1 MRKILIFMLAV
12 FLTVPNIVAFNL
24 WKQAKQTGKN
34 GELVAAD
41 QAGFQASAPFVAV
54 GKLHS
59 PSGAGIKSKQ
69 LQKDCLTYETK
80 VLYCQTVT
88 NSEGEDEDRSE
99 KVFEERDQVP
109 DLRVVF
115 DGGEAGLDAHKVSEF
130 YQPKTV
136 ELDDFPQYVP
146 FEPDIS
152 NPRHWYSVSEAA
164 YVEGQTVTVVGT
176 VGLDGALA
184 EHPGVKE
191 LIVFPGGKDELLA
204 HLADSSK
211 TYRIIALAM
220 VGMSVVGV
228 LVCGLILKMFG
239 AGGKS

>member
-1 MRKILIFMLAV
+1 MRKILLFMLAV

-24 WKQAKQTGKN
+24 WKQAKQAGKN

-41 QAGFQASAPFVAV
+41 TAGFQSSAPFVAE

-59 PSGAGIKSKQ
+59 PSGSVIKSRQ
-69 LQKDCLTYETK
+69 FQKDCLMYETK

-88 NSEGEDEDRSE
+88 NSDGEDEDRSQQ
-99 KVFEERDQVP
+99 VFEEKKQAD

-115 DGGEAGLDAHKVSEF
+115 DGGEAGLDAEKVSEF
-130 YQPKTV
+130 YRPKTI

-146 FEPDIS
+146 FEPETS

-164 YVEGQTVTVVGT
+164 YLEGQTVTVVGLVAT
-176 VGLDGALA
+176 DGSLA
-184 EHPGVKE
+184 AHPAARE
-191 LIVFPGGKDELLA
+191 LIVYPGAKQELIE
-204 HLADSSK
+204 HLADSGK

-220 VGMSVVGV
+220 VGMSLMGTLICGV
-228 LVCGLILKMFG
+228 ILRMFR
-239 AGGKS
+239 AGDKP